1 MTTEIFLLLIGE
13 TLSLDAR
20 TDCPNRII
28 MAKAFEV
35 LSLRPLDKNEFQ
47 KVAEEK
53 SFRLLYLVKY
63 QSITGT

>member
-20 TDCPNRII
+20 TDRPNRII

-35 LSLRPLDKNEFQ
+35 LSLRPLEKNEFQ
-47 KVAEEK
+47 KAVEENP
-53 SFRLLYLVKY
+53 FRLLYLVTY

>member
-20 TDCPNRII
+20 TDRSNRII
-28 MAKAFEV
+28 MAKALEV
-35 LSLRPLDKNEFQ
+35 LSLRPLEKNEFQ
-47 KVAEEK
+47 KVVEENP
-53 SFRLLYLVKY
+53 FRLLYLVEY